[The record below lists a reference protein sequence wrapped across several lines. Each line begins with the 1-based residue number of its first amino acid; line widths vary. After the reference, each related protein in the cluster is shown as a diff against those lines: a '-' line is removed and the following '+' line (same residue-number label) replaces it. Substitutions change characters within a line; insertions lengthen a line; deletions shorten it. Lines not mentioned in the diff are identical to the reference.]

1 MGADT
6 ATRSLEIMNAKVTN
20 VTSMTMSAEEERR
33 ARLRQYCLTMAIRTA
48 CFLLMIV
55 VRGPLLWVLALG
67 AIFLP
72 MIAVALA
79 NHVRARRQRAV
90 ESPDAG
96 AVMAYREPV
105 SAEQWRDAAQHSA
118 KEAE

>member
-1 MGADT
+1 MK
-6 ATRSLEIMNAKVTN
+6 AKVTN
-20 VTSMTMSAEEERR
+20 VTSMTVSAEEERQ
-33 ARLRQYCLTMAIRTA
+33 ARIRQYMLTMAIRTV

-55 VRGPLLWVLALG
+55 VRGPMLWVLAIG

-72 MIAVALA
+72 MIAVMLA

-90 ESPDAG
+90 ESPDAT
-96 AVMAYREPV
+96 AITVYRTPV
-105 SAEQWRDAAQHSA
+105 SEEQWRDASQDSA